1 MMMQEHFNKTGQN
14 FVSRTQQKQYN
25 TISAQ
30 MYQPR
35 AKKVVMQSDVVKEK
49 FGDPEA
55 EGEDGEQNKTL
66 GQATTSDLQ
75 IADPIAVEM
84 NLRPMTAGN

>member
-1 MMMQEHFNKTGQN
+1 MDLTNASRSRIGSPFKADSVSPMPLYSPGTEGMMMQEHFNKTGQN

-35 AKKVVMQSDVVKEK
+35 PKKVVMQSDVVKEK

-55 EGEDGEQNKTL
+55 EEDGE
-66 GQATTSDLQ
+66 
-75 IADPIAVEM
+75 
-84 NLRPMTAGN
+84 